1 VEITR
6 VSSRFRVCVDSKGVT
21 PSGDGQRIDFTSVT
35 GELAGWRVSGL
46 AKDRL
51 VKGRLAKVR
60 LVKSRLV
67 KNRSAKGRLAEG
79 RLAKNRFVKSRSVK
93 NRLAKNRF
101 VENWQREA
109 GASWRLAFGVP
120 RWKKHV
126 AGNGKGRSLERPF
139 LFLTLYY
146 QNTKRSVETCQISLG
161 ILACK
166 WRVMT
171 ACYFG
176 AEAGLLTKKEEKA
189 KGAKSGIT
197 D

>member
-60 LVKSRLV
+60 LAKVRLV
-67 KNRSAKGRLAEG
+67 KNRSVKKRLAEIQ
-79 RLAKNRFVKSRSVK
+79 FVKSVGGAGSRGRVGVRRS
-93 NRLAKNRF
+93 
-101 VENWQREA
+101 
-109 GASWRLAFGVP
+109 AFG
-120 RWKKHV
+120 KHV

-139 LFLTLYY
+139 LFLTL
-146 QNTKRSVETCQISLG
+146 TKN
-161 ILACK
+161 
-166 WRVMT
+166 
-171 ACYFG
+171 
-176 AEAGLLTKKEEKA
+176 EEKA